1 MTNHLYQSPERIPTT
16 LDSLVNREPQC
27 LATKWFDRKKHI
39 DKPEID
45 TPTVLTAK
53 GGAGRMGLVIAEQNP
68 EAITNSMS

>member
-1 MTNHLYQSPERIPTT
+1 M
-16 LDSLVNREPQC
+16 VNREPQC